1 MGRNT
6 ENVNISLENAMK
18 ILTET
23 SKLCVKIKAKKTYK
37 RIKKSSNKKW
47 FDCECRLKR
56 HELRKVS
63 NEKHRDPLNSE
74 VRERYHKTLNDY
86 KKLLDTKKREFHK
99 EKTLQLD
106 ELAINPDKAPF
117 CNCSNSMNDT
127 LNENIPTPI
136 SEESWLDHFK
146 SLHSIDPRNS
156 TRENEIYREHERN
169 SLTISTVRQLR
180 GKYLSSGEEIKKI
193 RNHKIL
199 SEMIKASLE
208 PLMPVYIKLF
218 NLILQS
224 GKMPDVWCQ
233 GLITPIYKSVDKK
246 ERPNKL
252 QRHMCF

>member
-1 MGRNT
+1 MERNN

-23 SKLCVKIKAKKTYK
+23 SKLRVKIKAKKTYK

-86 KKLLDTKKREFHK
+86 KKLLDTKKRGFHK

-106 ELAINPDKAPF
+106 ELAINPDKASF
-117 CNCSNSMNDT
+117 WICLNSMSDT
-127 LNENIPTPI
+127 LNENIPAPI

-146 SLHSIDPRNS
+146 SLHSIDQTNS
-156 TRENEIYREHERN
+156 TRENEIYREHE
-169 SLTISTVRQLR
+169 
-180 GKYLSSGEEIKKI
+180 
-193 RNHKIL
+193 
-199 SEMIKASLE
+199 
-208 PLMPVYIKLF
+208 
-218 NLILQS
+218 
-224 GKMPDVWCQ
+224 
-233 GLITPIYKSVDKK
+233 K
-246 ERPNKL
+246 E
-252 QRHMCF
+252 

>member
-1 MGRNT
+1 
-6 ENVNISLENAMK
+6 MK

-47 FDCECRLKR
+47 FDCECRLKE
-56 HELRKVS
+56 HELRKPS

-74 VRERYHKTLNDY
+74 LRERYHKTLNDY

-117 CNCSNSMNDT
+117 WNCSNSMNDT

-180 GKYLSSGEEIKKI
+180 GKYLSSGEEIKK
-193 RNHKIL
+193 NKK
-199 SEMIKASLE
+199 SQNIK
-208 PLMPVYIKLF
+208 
-218 NLILQS
+218 
-224 GKMPDVWCQ
+224 
-233 GLITPIYKSVDKK
+233 
-246 ERPNKL
+246 
-252 QRHMCF
+252 